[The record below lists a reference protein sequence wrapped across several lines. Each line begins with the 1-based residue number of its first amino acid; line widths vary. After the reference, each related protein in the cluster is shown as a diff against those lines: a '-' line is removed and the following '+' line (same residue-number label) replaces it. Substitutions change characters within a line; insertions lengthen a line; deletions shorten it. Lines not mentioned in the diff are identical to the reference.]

1 MAPVTLF
8 LLAHHDDEV
17 FCAGHLRRALAGGES
32 VRLLWATA
40 GGLAP
45 ARRRIAEGARVL
57 QLLGLPA
64 GAGRD
69 LQLRDQHAVEHVT
82 VIAREAGRLLN
93 QRADEESAR
102 DATVHAPGGD
112 NEATT
117 VYVPAYEGGHPDHDA
132 VNLAATLAAVARPG
146 LRVMEF
152 PLYRRGRFG
161 LAVQSPAPAAASSDD
176 RFAVLALDD
185 GDLALRRELA
195 RANAS
200 QLAPSLL
207 PLLTAA
213 RWAGRGRAEPARP
226 LPAHD
231 YALAPHRGRLLYE
244 FYTPWRFAAWSVAA
258 GTGVAEEAQRAA
270 RGGEAEEAQGPA
282 KGGRRPT

>member
-17 FCAGHLRRALAGGES
+17 FCAGHLRRALADGES

-57 QLLGLPA
+57 TLLDLPA
-64 GAGRD
+64 RAGRD
-69 LQLRDQHAVEHVT
+69 LHLRDQHAVEHVT
-82 VIAREAGRLLN
+82 VIAREAGRLLD
-93 QRADEESAR
+93 QRADEESVQDTAGR
-102 DATVHAPGGD
+102 PAAGGATTIHAPGDDATVHAPGGG
-112 NEATT
+112 EVTT

-132 VNLAATLAAVARPG
+132 VNLAAALAAAARPG
-146 LRVMEF
+146 LRVVEF
-152 PLYRRGRFG
+152 PLYRRGRFS
-161 LAVQSPAPAAASSDD
+161 LAVQSPAPASVSATN

-185 GDLALRRELA
+185 ADLALRRERA

-207 PLLTAA
+207 PLLAAA
-213 RWAGRGRAEPARP
+213 RWAGRGRA
-226 LPAHD
+226 
-231 YALAPHRGRLLYE
+231 
-244 FYTPWRFAAWSVAA
+244 
-258 GTGVAEEAQRAA
+258 
-270 RGGEAEEAQGPA
+270 
-282 KGGRRPT
+282 

>member
-1 MAPVTLF
+1 MTPVTLF

-17 FCAGHLRRALAGGES
+17 FCAAHLRRALAAGGS

-45 ARRRIAEGARVL
+45 ARRRMAEGARVAE
-57 QLLGLPA
+57 LLDLPA
-64 GAGRD
+64 GAACD
-69 LQLRDQHAVEHVT
+69 LQLRDQHAVEHIP
-82 VIAREAGRLLN
+82 VIAREVARLLD
-93 QRADEESAR
+93 RCADENLHPAVAAPAEE
-102 DATVHAPGGD
+102 DAL
-112 NEATT
+112 TT
-117 VYVPAYEGGHPDHDA
+117 IYVPAYEGGHPDHDA
-132 VNLAATLAAVARPG
+132 VNLAAALAAAARPG
-146 LRVMEF
+146 LRVTEF

-161 LAVQSPAPAAASSDD
+161 LVVQSPVPAAATSPE

-207 PLLTAA
+207 PLLAAA

-231 YALAPHRGRLLYE
+231 YALPPHRSRLLYE
-244 FYTPWRFAAWSVAA
+244 LYTPWRWAAWRDAA
-258 GTGVAEEAQRAA
+258 LRGLEGTSASSA
-270 RGGEAEEAQGPA
+270 
-282 KGGRRPT
+282 